1 MVSFNSELKKFIQTS
16 VHESLCITE
25 IFVKIFKAQKD
36 LLNIHT
42 ILYLVDSNV
51 NEVPLS
57 VDLLPLGRHGLLG
70 LVNKKTNLH
79 MEYSYLCNSEMLV
92 PRIIADN
99 LD

>member
-1 MVSFNSELKKFIQTS
+1 M
-16 VHESLCITE
+16 TE

-36 LLNIHT
+36 HHLNIHT
-42 ILYLVDSNV
+42 ILYLVGGSV

-57 VDLLPLGRHGLLG
+57 VDLPLGSLGLLG

-79 MEYSYLCNSEMLV
+79 MEYSYLCNTEMLV
-92 PRIIADN
+92 TGIIADN